1 MANITDTNGIA
12 FSNTKIRV
20 AADKYMQLY
29 WFAKAMVATWNADNL
44 NAIFTNDTSAV
55 IDNATVDGRMPITGA
70 DVQVLISHLNTLI
83 TDMEATSF
91 IKRNQV
97 NKIAVNPTS

>member
-1 MANITDTNGIA
+1 MANIIDANGIA
-12 FSNTKIRV
+12 FSNNKVRV

-44 NAIFTNDTSAV
+44 NAIFTNDTSPV
-55 IDNATVDGRMPITGA
+55 IDGAPADGRMAITGA
-70 DVQVLISHLNTLI
+70 NVQVLISHLNTLI

-97 NKIAVNPTS
+97 NTISVNPTA